1 MKHTARPLA
10 ALAIGML
17 LLAGGGGALLAQP
30 LGAALDE
37 REREYFLTH
46 RYAQTCLDSLS
57 AVCGSGLFSRDF
69 EREYT
74 EAGRWILAALAGAG
88 AVAFLIAWTKLA
100 AASPVAGPPLLAVL
114 LGYLGLQVAAIAAL
128 FAASAA
134 SGEASDAPALLRR
147 AVFVAAGVATPL
159 SDAGPAQRSTLAVI
173 AGLVA
178 LGPSTWALLLPLRL
192 RRGLATR
199 AVFRSAAGFA
209 TLLLSLTLACAFLE
223 SPRGGGAPVAAR
235 EAAGSG
241 EQRWQ
246 AAEPTER
253 HWRSLRLTIAA
264 VGAGCATEPL
274 TDRSVS
280 QGTQFLLS
288 LGTLVGGLG
297 GSASGGLRW
306 PLLAAAGAG
315 VFATLG
321 FRRRP
326 SDPALV
332 AWRSACL
339 AGLVALLACT
349 AVVAVGLLMVEH
361 LAATRF
367 QAAPS
372 FADALLDASSA
383 VGGGGLTSGLASLV
397 SSRNLARGLGL
408 NFDLY
413 AFGMSLLAAGMLLGR
428 FIPLLVLASYARR
441 ESPPI

>member
-1 MKHTARPLA
+1 MKHAARRLA

-30 LGAALDE
+30 FGAALDE

-88 AVAFLIAWTKLA
+88 AIAFLTAWTRLA
-100 AASPVAGPPLLAVL
+100 ATTPVAGPPLPAVL
-114 LGYLGLQVAAIAAL
+114 LGYLGLQVAAVAAL
-128 FAASAA
+128 FATSAA
-134 SGEASDAPALLRR
+134 SGEAADATALLRR

-159 SDAGPAQRSTLAVI
+159 TEAGPAQRSTLAVI
-173 AGLVA
+173 AALVA
-178 LGPSTWALLLPLRL
+178 LGPSVWALLLPARM
-192 RRGLATR
+192 RGVMSAR
-199 AVFRSAAGFA
+199 AVLRSAAGFA
-209 TLLLSLTLACAFLE
+209 LFLLGITAACAFLE
-223 SPRGGGAPVAAR
+223 SPRGGGAAVAAR

-241 EQRWQ
+241 EHRLQT
-246 AAEPTER
+246 ADPIER
-253 HWRSLRLTIAA
+253 HMRSLRLTSAA

-274 TDRSVS
+274 TDRAVS
-280 QGTQFLLS
+280 QGTQILLS
-288 LGTLVGGLG
+288 FGTLVGGLP
-297 GSASGGLRW
+297 GSVSGGLRW

-321 FRRRP
+321 FWRRP
-326 SDPALV
+326 SEPAV
-332 AWRSACL
+332 AAWRSACL

-349 AVVAVGLLMVEH
+349 ALVAVGLLLIEQ

-372 FADALLDASSA
+372 FADAWLDASSA
-383 VGGGGLTSGLASLV
+383 VGGSGVSSGLASLV

-413 AFGMSLLAAGMLLGR
+413 AFGMTLLAAAMLAGR
-428 FIPLLVLASYARR
+428 FIPLLVLAACTRR
-441 ESPPI
+441 ESPPM